1 MRLKAKTKDVFILS
15 VFVVGHIGSAYH
27 RVRITASPP
36 VIVLER
42 RIDQLVRTSLSN

>member
-1 MRLKAKTKDVFILS
+1 MYTNKQIIEIMRLKAKTKDVFILS

-36 VIVLER
+36 C
-42 RIDQLVRTSLSN
+42 